1 MKKILFAV
9 LTVFALL
16 SCSQQQEE
24 QVYAV
29 IKPLPSGIKVREIKD
44 ATVPVSFK
52 VSSFYWPESTLT
64 IDVWSED
71 LYDAVE
77 VSLMQTGD
85 TLVYKGQNII
95 VKTIDKDESGIL
107 TINGGIEEGGAYL
120 KAYEGGTYRGLQFD
134 DHSTYT
140 YLGSTIMPLAYDFR
154 IIDCGD
160 DFADKYDTIT
170 TGHKLYMD
178 SIQNVR
184 GDFNYL
190 NTRVMIENGVIVEIS
205 RKWIP

>member
-77 VSLMQTGD
+77 VSLMQAGD
-85 TLVYKGQNII
+85 TLIYKGQDII
-95 VKTIDKDESGIL
+95 VKTIENENGIL
-107 TINGGIEEGGAYL
+107 TINGGIEEDGAYL
-120 KAYEGGTYRGLQFD
+120 KAYEGGTYRGLQLD

-140 YLGSTIMPLAYDFR
+140 HLGSTILPLAYDFR
-154 IIDCGD
+154 IIDCGE
-160 DFADKYDTIT
+160 DFTDKYDTIT
-170 TGHKLYMD
+170 MGQKLYMD

-190 NTRVMIENGVIVEIS
+190 NTRVMVVNGNIVEIT

>member
-9 LTVFALL
+9 LIVFTLL

-77 VSLMQTGD
+77 VSLMQAGD
-85 TLVYKGQNII
+85 TLIYKGQDII
-95 VKTIDKDESGIL
+95 VKTIENENGIL

-120 KAYEGGTYRGLQFD
+120 KAYEGGTYRGLQLD

-140 YLGSTIMPLAYDFR
+140 HLGSTILPLAYDFR
-154 IIDCGD
+154 IIDCGE
-160 DFADKYDTIT
+160 DFTDKYDTIT
-170 TGHKLYMD
+170 MGQKLYMD

-190 NTRVMIENGVIVEIS
+190 NTKVMVVNGNIVEIT

>member
-29 IKPLPSGIKVREIKD
+29 IKPLPSGINVREIKD

-77 VSLMQTGD
+77 VSLMQAGD
-85 TLVYKGQNII
+85 TLIYKGQDII
-95 VKTIDKDESGIL
+95 VKTIENENGIL

-120 KAYEGGTYRGLQFD
+120 KAYEGGTYRGLQLD

-140 YLGSTIMPLAYDFR
+140 RLGSTILPLAYDFR

-160 DFADKYDTIT
+160 DFTDKYDTIT
-170 TGHKLYMD
+170 MGQKLYMD

-190 NTRVMIENGVIVEIS
+190 NTKVMVVNGNIVEIT

>member
-9 LTVFALL
+9 LIVFTLL

-77 VSLMQTGD
+77 VSLMQAGD
-85 TLVYKGQNII
+85 TLIYKGQDII
-95 VKTIDKDESGIL
+95 VKTIENENGIL

-120 KAYEGGTYRGLQFD
+120 KAYEGGTYRGLQLD

-140 YLGSTIMPLAYDFR
+140 HLGSTILPLAYDFR
-154 IIDCGD
+154 IIDCGE
-160 DFADKYDTIT
+160 DFTDKYDTIT
-170 TGHKLYMD
+170 MGQKFYMD

-190 NTRVMIENGVIVEIS
+190 NTKVMVVNGNIVEIT

>member
-9 LTVFALL
+9 LTVFTLM

-77 VSLMQTGD
+77 VSLMQAGD
-85 TLVYKGQNII
+85 TLIYKGQDII
-95 VKTIDKDESGIL
+95 VKTIENENGIL

-120 KAYEGGTYRGLQFD
+120 KAYEGGTYRGLQLD

-140 YLGSTIMPLAYDFR
+140 HLGSTILPLAYDFR
-154 IIDCGD
+154 IIDCGE
-160 DFADKYDTIT
+160 DFTDKYDTIT
-170 TGHKLYMD
+170 MGQKLYMD

-190 NTRVMIENGVIVEIS
+190 NTKVMVVNGNIVEIT

>member
-9 LTVFALL
+9 LIVFTLL

-77 VSLMQTGD
+77 VSLMQAGD
-85 TLVYKGQNII
+85 TLIYKGQDII
-95 VKTIDKDESGIL
+95 VKTIENENGIL
-107 TINGGIEEGGAYL
+107 TINGGIEEDGAYL
-120 KAYEGGTYRGLQFD
+120 KAYEGGTYRGLQLD

-140 YLGSTIMPLAYDFR
+140 HLGSTILPLAYDFR
-154 IIDCGD
+154 IIDCGE
-160 DFADKYDTIT
+160 DFTDKYDTIT
-170 TGHKLYMD
+170 MGQKLYMD

-190 NTRVMIENGVIVEIS
+190 NTRVMVVNGNIVEIT

>member
-9 LTVFALL
+9 LIVFTLL

-29 IKPLPSGIKVREIKD
+29 IKPLPSGINVREIKD

-77 VSLMQTGD
+77 VSLMQAGD
-85 TLVYKGQNII
+85 TLIYKGQDII
-95 VKTIDKDESGIL
+95 VKTIENENGIL

-120 KAYEGGTYRGLQFD
+120 KAYEGGTYRGLQLD

-140 YLGSTIMPLAYDFR
+140 HLGSTILPLAYDFR
-154 IIDCGD
+154 IIDCGE
-160 DFADKYDTIT
+160 DFTDKYDTIT
-170 TGHKLYMD
+170 MGQKLYMD

-190 NTRVMIENGVIVEIS
+190 NTKVMVVNGNIVEIT